1 MACRC
6 GRDGQKL
13 VEGVTLY
20 VRRPDHPTDLTSTMT
35 IRLGDE
41 AVRSIKA
48 DLGLDPRCAIK
59 AQGFVKIASEGLLIF
74 LVDFRS
80 NEPSDIGY
88 YLARLRLHRR
98 VALHDPLPA
107 ESAPR
112 GLLHVGARRPVL
124 RRIDGGSDPQL
135 VLTAHGA

>member
-1 MACRC
+1 MACGC

-59 AQGFVKIASEGLLIF
+59 AQGFVKIASEGLLVLIVYF
-74 LVDFRS
+74 GVHDPR
-80 NEPSDIGY
+80 DRGY
-88 YLARLRLHRR
+88 YLVYDSTDA
-98 VALHDPLPA
+98 ALA
-107 ESAPR
+107 
-112 GLLHVGARRPVL
+112 
-124 RRIDGGSDPQL
+124 
-135 VLTAHGA
+135 LT